1 MSTLDSQEDRQMQ
14 SSYCIDAADALRHG
28 KSVSSFE
35 SITGTGMGTPLE
47 DEDNQAEFS
56 ALRGT

>member
-1 MSTLDSQEDRQMQ
+1 MQ

>member
-1 MSTLDSQEDRQMQ
+1 MSTLDGQEDWQTQ

-28 KSVSSFE
+28 NSVSSE
-35 SITGTGMGTPLE
+35 SITVSGMVTPVR
-47 DEDNQAEFS
+47 DQDHQAESS